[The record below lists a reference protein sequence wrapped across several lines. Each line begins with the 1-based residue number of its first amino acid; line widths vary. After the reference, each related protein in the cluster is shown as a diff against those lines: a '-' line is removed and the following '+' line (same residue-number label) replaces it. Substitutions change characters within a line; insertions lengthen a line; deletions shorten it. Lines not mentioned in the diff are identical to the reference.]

1 MLLIK
6 KMNTFIL
13 QNRYTDQAVVHAI
26 NIIRFPKEHNPSLYI
41 PSLKYILNYKNRARQ
56 IFKDSELFSCC
67 RVIFDLCYSSHRQIA
82 RDLADFL
89 FHTYQNDSLI
99 NRMRDLEQER
109 KTARKAVKNTIYADS
124 QNVHNS
130 KINASVI
137 ESAYHICSKYIIDD
151 VSLYLEN
158 IKTILIS
165 KFPTQTQLIKSSLD
179 YISINTSYFVFNKEN
194 GTPTVQITL
203 LKLFVCVWL
212 WILESPH
219 REELEKRLMEEL
231 KQMNGQ
237 CSTGHLARLVNV
249 IQGFTE
255 DEKLC
260 IKISEKDRMNSIIRN
275 FLTKELEKCTD
286 ENVIDGLLN
295 KNIQYQEYIRKLILS
310 KLNKDWVEWKKED
323 VFEIVNTF
331 SEIKIFN

>member
-1 MLLIK
+1 VGSEMC
-6 KMNTFIL
+6 
-13 QNRYTDQAVVHAI
+13 
-26 NIIRFPKEHNPSLYI
+26 IRD
-41 PSLKYILNYKNRARQ
+41 R
-56 IFKDSELFSCC
+56 
-67 RVIFDLCYSSHRQIA
+67 
-82 RDLADFL
+82 
-89 FHTYQNDSLI
+89 
-99 NRMRDLEQER
+99 
-109 KTARKAVKNTIYADS
+109 
-124 QNVHNS
+124 
-130 KINASVI
+130 
-137 ESAYHICSKYIIDD
+137 
-151 VSLYLEN
+151 
-158 IKTILIS
+158 
-165 KFPTQTQLIKSSLD
+165 
-179 YISINTSYFVFNKEN
+179 
-194 GTPTVQITL
+194 
-203 LKLFVCVWL
+203 
-212 WILESPH
+212 
-219 REELEKRLMEEL
+219 
-231 KQMNGQ
+231 NGQ

>member
-1 MLLIK
+1 
-6 KMNTFIL
+6 MNNYIL

-26 NIIRFPKEHNPSLYI
+26 NIIRFPKEHNPTMYI
-41 PSLKYILNYKNRARQ
+41 PALKYILNYKNRSRQ
-56 IFKDSELFSCC
+56 IFKDSELFSCS
-67 RVIFDLCYSSHRQIA
+67 RVIFDLCYSSRRQIA
-82 RDLADFL
+82 REIADFL
-89 FHTYQNDSLI
+89 FHNYQNDSLI

-109 KTARKAVKNTIYADS
+109 KTAKKALKNTIYADS

-130 KINASVI
+130 KINTSVI
-137 ESAYHICSKYIIDD
+137 ESAYHICSKYKIDD
-151 VSLYLEN
+151 VSVYLEN
-158 IKTILIS
+158 IKTILLS

-179 YISINTSYFVFNKEN
+179 YININTSYFLFN
-194 GTPTVQITL
+194 TVQITL
-203 LKLFVCVWL
+203 PKLFVCIWL

-295 KNIQYQEYIRKLILS
+295 KNIQYQEYIRKLIFS
-310 KLNKDWVEWKKED
+310 KLEKDTEWLEWKKED

-331 SEIKIFN
+331 SEIKIF